1 MATETLR
8 KTSSTLSDS
17 GDKPTSLFEFWPTW
31 VMYGPVALQWVWLS
45 LRHRSLTLPLLAN
58 PNLPLAGMV
67 GESKHALMSQA
78 RGECRQAILTWVYHQ
93 RNDRDPMEQARQ
105 CIAEAKKA
113 GFSLPFVCKPDIG
126 CRGAGIR
133 LVDSE
138 QALADAIAA
147 YPAGAGLLCQQ
158 LASWE
163 PEVGIFYVKDPH
175 TGQGDVVSL
184 TYKHSPLVIGDGLH
198 TLQQLVARDARAGA
212 LTHLYEARN
221 RVDWNRVLEP
231 GERKRLVFSASHCR
245 GAVFEDARADI
256 TPQLTARIH
265 QIMSDL
271 PDFYYGRLDVK
282 FADIDALRAGHS
294 LEIVEINGASAES
307 IHIWDKDARLLEAMR
322 TLMWQ
327 YRTLFT
333 IGAYHRKQGLTPPG
347 LRQLIRHWRLERR
360 LTRHYPDTH

>member
-1 MATETLR
+1 MATDTLR
-8 KTSSTLSDS
+8 KTSSAS

-31 VMYGPVALQWVWLS
+31 VMYGPVALQWIWLS

-58 PNLPLAGMV
+58 PGLPLAGMV
-67 GESKHALMSQA
+67 GESKHALMNQA
-78 RGECRQAILTWVYHQ
+78 RGECSQVILPWVYH
-93 RNDRDPMEQARQ
+93 RRDERDPTEQARQ
-105 CIAEAKKA
+105 CIASASEA
-113 GFSLPFVCKPDIG
+113 GFTLPLVCKPDIG

-138 QALADAIAA
+138 QALADAISA
-147 YPAGAGLLCQQ
+147 YPQGAGLLCQQ

-163 PEVGIFYVKDPH
+163 PEVGIFYVKDPLS
-175 TGQGDVVSL
+175 GQGDVVSL
-184 TYKHSPLVIGDGLH
+184 TYKHSPTVIGDGIH
-198 TLQQLVARDARAGA
+198 TLQQLIARDPRAGS

-221 RVDWNRVLEP
+221 RADWNRVLET

-307 IHIWDKDARLLEAMR
+307 IHIWDKDARLLEAIR